1 MKFNQSNIKKAKK
14 YLNKNYCIGVP
25 TETVYGLAANAYMD
39 SAVKKIFN
47 LKKRPKN
54 NPLIV
59 HYHDIDSL
67 ERDCL
72 INDNFIKLYKKFS
85 PGPITY
91 VLKLKKNSKIS
102 KYVTNNQKSLA
113 VRFPKHSLFKNLL
126 KQLDYPL
133 AAPSANIA
141 TKVSAVKAKDV
152 KEEFGNKIK
161 YILDG
166 GACAIGI
173 ESTIV
178 NLIGRPS
185 ILRLGGLDILKIQK
199 TLGFKISISIN
210 PKKKIAPGQSLL
222 HYSPGIPLRMNIIK
236 PKDNE
241 AFIVIKKRKNKLKN
255 YFYLTTKNNLDEA
268 AKNLYSCL
276 RKIKNKGYKSIA
288 VEKISNKGLGKAI
301 NDRLLR
307 ASRY

>member
-1 MKFNQSNIKKAKK
+1 MKSNQSNIKKAKK

-25 TETVYGLAANAYMD
+25 TETVYGLAANAYND
-39 SAVKKIFN
+39 SAVKKVFN

-59 HYHDIDSL
+59 HYHNIDSL
-67 ERDCL
+67 EQDCL

-91 VLKLKKNSKIS
+91 VLKLKKDSKIS
-102 KYVTNNQKSLA
+102 KYVTNNQKTLA
-113 VRFPKHSLFKNLL
+113 VRFPKHALFKNLL

-141 TKVSAVKAKDV
+141 TKVSAVKVKDV

-166 GACAIGI
+166 GKCSIGI
-173 ESTIV
+173 ESTII
-178 NLIGRPS
+178 NLIGKPT
-185 ILRLGGLDILKIQK
+185 ILRFGGLNISKIRK
-199 TLGFKISISIN
+199 TLSCKIDININ
-210 PKKKIAPGQSLL
+210 PKKKIAPGQSRL

-236 PKDNE
+236 PKNNE
-241 AFIVIKKRKNKLKN
+241 AFIIVKKRKIKLKN

-276 RKIKNKGYKSIA
+276 RKIKNKGYKFIA
-288 VEKISNKGLGKAI
+288 VEKISNTGLGKAI
-301 NDRLLR
+301 NDRLQR

>member
-1 MKFNQSNIKKAKK
+1 MKSNQSNIKKAKK

-67 ERDCL
+67 KRDCL

-91 VLKLKKNSKIS
+91 VLKLKKDSKIS

-113 VRFPKHSLFKNLL
+113 VRFPKHTLFKNLL

-133 AAPSANIA
+133 AAPSANIS
-141 TKVSAVKAKDV
+141 TKVSAVKLKDV

-173 ESTIV
+173 ESTII
-178 NLIGRPS
+178 NLIGNPT
-185 ILRLGGLDILKIQK
+185 ILRLGGLDISKIQK
-199 TLGFKISISIN
+199 TLGFKLNIAIN
-210 PKKKIAPGQSLL
+210 PKKKIAPGQSRL

-236 PKDNE
+236 PKNNE
-241 AFIVIKKRKNKLKN
+241 AFIIIKKRKTKLKN

-276 RKIKNKGYKSIA
+276 RNIKNEGYKSIA
-288 VEKISNKGLGKAI
+288 VEKIPNIGLGKAI
-301 NDRLLR
+301 NDRLRR
-307 ASRY
+307 ASKY

>member
-1 MKFNQSNIKKAKK
+1 MKSNQSNIKKAKK

-67 ERDCL
+67 KRDCL
-72 INDNFIKLYKKFS
+72 INDNFIKLYKRFS

-91 VLKLKKNSKIS
+91 VLKLKKDSKIS

-113 VRFPKHSLFKNLL
+113 VRFSKHTLYKNLL

-166 GACAIGI
+166 GTCAIGI
-173 ESTIV
+173 ESTIINV
-178 NLIGRPS
+178 IGKPT
-185 ILRLGGLDILKIQK
+185 ILRLGGLDISKIQK
-199 TLGFKISISIN
+199 TLGIKLNIDIN
-210 PKKKIAPGQSLL
+210 PKKKIVPGQSLL
-222 HYSPGIPLRMNIIK
+222 HYSPGIPLKMNITK
-236 PKDNE
+236 PKYDE
-241 AFIVIKKRKNKLKN
+241 AFIMIKKRKDKLKN